1 MEICDKNVCTGCAA
15 CFNMCNHHAIVMKKK
30 QQGFLYPVV
39 DEKKCVSCDLCRK
52 TCPANACPLPHDYID
67 VFAALDKRD
76 EERAKSTSGGIFAV
90 LAKQVIRQGGYVYGA
105 VLDNDLVVRH
115 TEAHTYEE
123 IDKFRKSKYLQ
134 SEIGLCYLQ
143 VKKRLLN
150 GNTVLFSGTPCQ
162 ISGLKKYL
170 RKDYPNLLTVDI
182 LCHGVPSPEMF
193 REYIRSEEQLSL
205 SPLVNIQFRTKKIG
219 WKENVTVR
227 EFASGQVADWADTFV
242 PGFLSDYF
250 LRESCYTCPYAT
262 EKRQGDIT
270 LGDYWGYKETP
281 PEFIED
287 DDKGIS
293 LVIINSEKGKNAFRS
308 IRREIAFAKR
318 TMDDA
323 KRGNP
328 VLYKPSNKPDDYREF
343 WKDVN
348 QLGWDGLKGKY
359 FIEQDSSDWMS
370 KERREYYNQP
380 FITRHKKHK
389 LKCKKRKIRERL
401 KRFGV

>member
-1 MEICDKNVCTGCAA
+1 MHD
-15 CFNMCNHHAIVMKKK
+15 AIRLIESEE
-30 QQGFLYPVV
+30 GFLYPEI
-39 DEKKCVSCDLCRK
+39 DESKCVDCKLCVK
-52 TCPANACPLPHDYID
+52 TCPVNCATDANSYKAVY
-67 VFAALDKRD
+67 AALDKSD
-76 EERAKSTSGGIFAV
+76 EDRAKSTSGGIFAL
-90 LAKQVIRQGGYVYGA
+90 LAKHIIKQGGYVYGA
-105 VLDNDLVVRH
+105 ALDNDLVVRH
-115 TEAHTYEE
+115 VETHTFECL
-123 IDKFRKSKYLQ
+123 DRLRKSKYVQ
-134 SEIGLCYLQ
+134 SEIGYCYRQ
-143 VKKRLLN
+143 AKQRLSN
-150 GNTVLFSGTPCQ
+150 GYQVLFSGTPCQ
-162 ISGLKKYL
+162 IAGLRNYL
-170 RKDYPNLLTVDI
+170 KKDYPNLLTIDI

-193 REYIRSEEQLSL
+193 RKYIRSEEQLAL

-389 LKCKKRKIRERL
+389 LKCQKRKIRERL